1 MKAKKADNN
10 FINYYNSV
18 IVANNP
24 VPAVTISEYLGYTNN
39 ELPRTAAEFIER
51 VAGSNINSLIS
62 IIEKYGYPSSKRIMV
77 TMEAKENTMA
87 SIFVSRTD
95 KGDDKLKKLIK
106 PELKNG
112 NISEK
117 EYDTLKF
124 FISNRD

>member
-1 MKAKKADNN
+1 
-10 FINYYNSV
+10 
-18 IVANNP
+18 
-24 VPAVTISEYLGYTNN
+24 
-39 ELPRTAAEFIER
+39 
-51 VAGSNINSLIS
+51 
-62 IIEKYGYPSSKRIMV
+62 MV